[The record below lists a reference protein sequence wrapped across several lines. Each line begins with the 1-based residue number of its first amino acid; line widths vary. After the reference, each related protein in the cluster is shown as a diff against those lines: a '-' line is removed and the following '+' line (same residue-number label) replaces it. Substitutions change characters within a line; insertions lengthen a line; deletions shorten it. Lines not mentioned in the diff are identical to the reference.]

1 MSGLSGQR
9 LLHGGPV
16 IPLLERYNAADGYP
30 PASAARDGDG
40 WHTLR
45 ELQADGGVL
54 ATQMRA
60 FVVSSG
66 CPPETAAAHM
76 AGWVT
81 GSFIRLLVFAYR
93 EERRLPL
100 LTMDGTAL
108 RADEDG
114 WFNELAVDAPAL
126 AVRPGDPLAGHPG
139 TLVTSTMED
148 QLLGT
153 ILALSTPVVDTLRG
167 VSRLGRRTAWALV
180 ADTVMSAFAG
190 ELPPAPAHATAMEA
204 ERLLT
209 GAGAGPL
216 AVRRRWVGSV
226 PLAAA
231 CCLAYK
237 RPGLEHCERV
247 CPKLDDDTRQD
258 QITTWL
264 RQPT

>member
-1 MSGLSGQR
+1 MPLANA
-9 LLHGGPV
+9 
-16 IPLLERYNAADGYP
+16 LLERYNAADGYP
-30 PASAARDGDG
+30 PAGAVRDGAG

-45 ELQADGGVL
+45 ELHADGSVL
-54 ATQMRA
+54 AAQMRA
-60 FVVSSG
+60 FAASSG
-66 CPPETAAAHM
+66 CPAQTAATHM

-81 GSFIRLLVFAYR
+81 GSFIRPLVYAYR

-100 LTMDGTAL
+100 FTMDGTAL
-108 RADEDG
+108 RADPGG
-114 WFNELAVDAPAL
+114 WFNAL
-126 AVRPGDPLAGHPG
+126 AVEAPVLAVLPGDPLAGKPG
-139 TLVTSTMED
+139 VVVTSTMD
-148 QLLGT
+148 ADLIGT
-153 ILALSTPVVDTLRG
+153 VLALSGPVLDTLRG

-190 ELPPAPAHATAMEA
+190 ELPPGPAHAAVAEA
-204 ERLLT
+204 DRLLA
-209 GAGAGPL
+209 AGGPL
-216 AVRRRWVGSV
+216 AVRRRWSGPV

-247 CPKLDDDTRQD
+247 CPKLDDVTRRD

>member
-1 MSGLSGQR
+1 ML
-9 LLHGGPV
+9 PD
-16 IPLLERYNAADGYP
+16 LLERYNAADGYP
-30 PASAARDGDG
+30 PAAGARAGDG
-40 WHTLR
+40 WYTLR

-60 FVVSSG
+60 FVASSG
-66 CPPETAAAHM
+66 CPPETAATHM

-81 GSFIRLLVFAYR
+81 GSFIRLLVYAYQ

-100 LTMDGTAL
+100 LTVDDTAL
-108 RADEDG
+108 RTDEGG
-114 WFNELAVDAPAL
+114 WFNALAVGAPAL
-126 AVRPGDPLAGHPG
+126 AVRPGDPLAGEPG
-139 TLVTSTMED
+139 VEVTSTLETH
-148 QLLGT
+148 LLGT

-190 ELPPAPAHATAMEA
+190 ELPPVPAYTASAEA
-204 ERLLT
+204 ERLL
-209 GAGAGPL
+209 AGAGPL
-216 AVRRRWVGSV
+216 AVRRRWVDSV
-226 PLAAA
+226 PLASA

-247 CPKLDDDTRQD
+247 CPKLDDETRRD